1 MKGETTGV
9 GGVAS
14 DALPEF
20 TSLTGCV
27 VCAPSPDMSKKHA
40 PADAKLSSSDLLR
53 GVFDG
58 RIECSEYQ
66 LIFLSADDSG
76 SCSLSF
82 QRVSGT
88 TFNVGTEEE
97 GASSDEQ

>member
-1 MKGETTGV
+1 MSNYQ
-9 GGVAS
+9 S
-14 DALPEF
+14 DVPREA
-20 TSLTGCV
+20 TSAVTE
-27 VCAPSPDMSKKHA
+27 
-40 PADAKLSSSDLLR
+40 LLR

-58 RIECSEYQ
+58 DIHSSEYR
-66 LIFLSADDSG
+66 LVLLDTDESG

-97 GASSDEQ
+97 GASNDEQ

>member
-1 MKGETTGV
+1 MG
-9 GGVAS
+9 
-14 DALPEF
+14 
-20 TSLTGCV
+20 
-27 VCAPSPDMSKKHA
+27 KKHA
-40 PADAKLSSSDLLR
+40 PADAKLSPSDLLR

-58 RIECSEYQ
+58 RIECFEYQ
-66 LIFLSADDSG
+66 LVFLNADDSG

-97 GASSDEQ
+97 EASR

>member
-1 MKGETTGV
+1 MG
-9 GGVAS
+9 
-14 DALPEF
+14 
-20 TSLTGCV
+20 
-27 VCAPSPDMSKKHA
+27 KKQA

-66 LIFLSADDSG
+66 LAFLDADDRG

-97 GASSDEQ
+97 EGASSDEQ